1 MNKKIIIAIICLAV
15 AIISISTIF
24 VINKNNEKII
34 QGEVETKTVDLSSK
48 LTGRVNKI
56 HVKKGDIVKKGDL
69 LITLDTPEIN
79 AKATQ
84 TDASL
89 ELAQAQEQM
98 SYDSYKQAQAQAEL
112 AKKTYERLERLY
124 KEGVIPAQKRDE
136 ARAKYLSTRE
146 IVNAGKT
153 KYTNYSNA
161 SIKKA
166 QGAINEVQSYL
177 KENKIIAPIDGQITE
192 IGVEEGELVGAG
204 FPIVSIVSVEDNW
217 LTFNLREDYLQKVKI
232 GKTFM
237 ATIPA
242 ISNEPIEV
250 KVNYI
255 SALGNYATWRATK
268 IRGDFD
274 LKTFEVRAV
283 PTKPIKDL
291 KAGMTAIVD
300 WNKVK

>member
-56 HVKKGDIVKKGDL
+56 HVQKGDIVKKGDL

-89 ELAQAQEQM
+89 EIVQAQEQI

-136 ARAKYLSTRE
+136 AKAKYLSAKE
-146 IVNAGKT
+146 NVNAGKT

>member
-1 MNKKIIIAIICLAV
+1 MNKKIIIAITCLAV
-15 AIISISTIF
+15 AIISITTIF

-48 LTGRVNKI
+48 LTGRVKKI
-56 HVKKGDIVKKGDL
+56 HVQKGDIVKKGDL

-89 ELAQAQEQM
+89 ELVQAQEQM
-98 SYDSYKQAQAQAEL
+98 SYDSYKQALAQAEL

-124 KEGVIPAQKRDE
+124 KEGVVPAQKRDE
-136 ARAKYLSTRE
+136 ARAKYLATKE
-146 IVNAGKT
+146 NVNAGRT
-153 KYTNYSNA
+153 KYTNFSNA
-161 SIKKA
+161 NIKKA
-166 QGAINEVQSYL
+166 QGAISEVQSYL